1 MNPKLNCI
9 FPSSFNLDEEEDNI
23 LLGELLPYI
32 KYLHQVNDIRTI
44 TSSSLYGQAP
54 IVQGHELYSRVHM
67 VVAEWEERNLLYLG
81 KTYSTSRLP
90 EVRRPLDGDKGAAS
104 STSGMSTR
112 SQDRKLPTLD
122 REKVRLLKN
131 TKSLSSLKG
140 VEAIILAQKLGYKE
154 PVIKVHEAK
163 NFIKRLKIQYDLK

>member
-1 MNPKLNCI
+1 MGEK
-9 FPSSFNLDEEEDNI
+9 NLFW
-23 LLGELLPYI
+23 LGE
-32 KYLHQVNDIRTI
+32 
-44 TSSSLYGQAP
+44 
-54 IVQGHELYSRVHM
+54 
-67 VVAEWEERNLLYLG
+67 
-81 KTYSTSRLP
+81 TYSTGRLP
-90 EVRRPLDGDKGAAS
+90 KVPRPLNGEKATTS

-163 NFIKRLKIQYDLK
+163 NFIK